1 MTASR
6 KLSREEYKRR
16 YLERQAWID
25 WMQARRDLSLTA
37 KLIGGRIGLHKN
49 LETGRC
55 DPGAGTLADE
65 AGIHERA
72 AFRAI
77 SELERKGCIAIE
89 RTRGGA
95 KNNANRYTL
104 LMLAEAP
111 TGDTVSGVRAPKRT
125 RVRGDKRDS
134 AGVTPCQANNEE
146 NNTGEGEPNGSPLP
160 VERERARARDP
171 LDGEEGPPAGRPLP
185 LFDQAEPPEIIPDAE
200 PAARPQD
207 PTRGED
213 ADYSEPEILDPNSR
227 QQDPSAGRGV
237 VAIADERALRELLA
251 CWDRGYVSD
260 DDPRTLAV
268 IRVEFR
274 KACSRCEGGGSA
286 ILGAARIWV
295 DAAKKADGVAYLP
308 RLARWLAGDCWA
320 KAPTV
325 KKRQRSG
332 RPERRGSS
340 THMMRTA
347 LKFGGYVEDQ
357 DGNLYHPDGMQGS
370 SIYWRAS

>member
-1 MTASR
+1 MTTSR

-146 NNTGEGEPNGSPLP
+146 NNTGEGEPNGSPFP
-160 VERERARARDP
+160 VERESAHARDP

-185 LFDQAEPPEIIPDAE
+185 LFDQVEPPQTIPDAE
-200 PAARPQD
+200 SAARPQD

-213 ADYSEPEILDPNSR
+213 AVSAELEILDPNSR
-227 QQDPSAGRGV
+227 QQDPSASRGG
-237 VAIADERALRELLA
+237 VAIADELAWRQLRA
-251 CWDRGYVSD
+251 CWDRGWASD
-260 DDPRTLAV
+260 DSPRSIA
-268 IRVEFR
+268 IARQAFGR
-274 KACSRCEGGGSA
+274 ACALVEGGGPA
-286 ILGAARIWV
+286 IVEAAAVWIEAA
-295 DAAKKADGVAYLP
+295 DAPRFLP
-308 RLARWLAGDCWA
+308 RLADWLAVQGYAKPPPA
-320 KAPTV
+320 KA
-325 KKRQRSG
+325 KRAGGG
-332 RPERRGSS
+332 RAARRKRWRW
-340 THMMRTA
+340 HDPARTGFKLA
-347 LKFGGYVEDQ
+347 GWIEDA
-357 DGNLYHPDGMQGS
+357 DGNLTDPETGQVWES
-370 SIYWRAS
+370 AS